1 MACLASLGCQFGSK
15 MMSGVILLCLA
26 VLGLFL
32 LAPKEI
38 KLSNIP
44 DISATSDGR
53 RV

>member
-1 MACLASLGCQFGSK
+1 MACLASLGCQFGSE

-26 VLGLFL
+26 VLGFFFL

-44 DISATSDGR
+44 DISNI
-53 RV
+53 